1 MARIAR
7 KARASSPPEASPAAA
22 DRPIGQPLS
31 AAASRRDDSRERV
44 FRESLRKRI
53 GAQRYDL
60 WFTDGAAIEV
70 HARDS
75 GAVDVRV
82 VVDGAFALEWLQRS
96 FHADMAATAREAFGA
111 CVDIAW
117 RHRPTGTSQP
127 AAVDGPGDDPSPT
140 APADAPVSGGVVSG
154 GVEPGGVEPGGVEPG
169 GVEPG
174 GREPTVLDD
183 PPPRSDRGLTVPPRA
198 MERASH
204 GADRR
209 RNVASDAPTV
219 RTRPRLEEFVSGAP
233 NRMACTAVEMAL
245 QRPGH
250 VSPLVIV
257 GPGGCGKTHLLEG
270 FCQRIRERRPTA
282 GVLLQSAEQFTT
294 SFLQSLHGGGA
305 AAFRRGCRSAEVFVI
320 DDVQFFA
327 GRNARATVTEL
338 LHTVDALL
346 RRGRQVVI
354 AADRDVE
361 TITELGP
368 DLLARLRGGMTA
380 RILPADE
387 TLRRGIVAAMAA
399 RRGVDLPD
407 DVVAFLAARLVRHP
421 RELAGAVNRLE
432 ATSLML
438 GVPVTLDLA
447 TEALA
452 DLLRACGRGIR
463 LVDIDRAV
471 CAGLGLAPGTLQA
484 RTRGRAAN
492 HPRMLAMFLARKHT
506 AAPLAEIGAFF
517 GRRSHS
523 TVLAAQKTVAGWLAA
538 ERPVILAETT
548 WRIADAIRCLEER
561 LAAG

>member
-7 KARASSPPEASPAAA
+7 KARASSPPEASAAAA
-22 DRPIGQPLS
+22 DRPVGQSRPS
-31 AAASRRDDSRERV
+31 AASRRDDSKERV

-53 GAQRYDL
+53 GVQRYEL

-75 GAVDVRV
+75 GTVDVRV

-96 FHADMAATAREAFGA
+96 FHADIAATAREAFGA
-111 CVDIAW
+111 GVDIAW
-117 RHRPTGTSQP
+117 RHRPTGTAQP
-127 AAVDGPGDDPSPT
+127 AAIDGPDGDPSPT
-140 APADAPVSGGVVSG
+140 AAADATVSGGL
-154 GVEPGGVEPGGVEPG
+154 EPV
-169 GVEPG
+169 
-174 GREPTVLDD
+174 GREPTVIDD
-183 PPPRSDRGLTVPPRA
+183 PPPRSNRSLTVPPRA
-198 MERASH
+198 LQSASH
-204 GADRR
+204 GADRTSRSADRR
-209 RNVASDAPTV
+209 RNGASEVSIA

-245 QRPGH
+245 ERPGH

-270 FCQRIRERRPTA
+270 FCQRVRERRPTA
-282 GVLLQSAEQFTT
+282 GVSMQSAEQFTT
-294 SFLQSLHGGGA
+294 SFLQSLHGGAA

-387 TLRRGIVAAMAA
+387 TLRRGIVAVMAA
-399 RRGVDLPD
+399 RRGIDLPD